1 MSYVVT
7 NTRGQIIA
15 VVQDG
20 TIDTVSTSQTLVGK
34 NVTPYGEY
42 EIENLVHQLEN
53 FANDTP
59 PGNPIEGQIWW
70 DTNNKLLKGWNGTA
84 WVSVSPDA
92 TSLNVNDK
100 IVKRD
105 AYGDFSAGIV
115 TATGVSANSIIV
127 NGTGGNSTLGF
138 RDSDG
143 NVFDTKIYYANATNN
158 LNIAVNSNVIASFSQ
173 TGATFNYPVTVPQT
187 PTANTQAASKGYV
200 DSALAAAPYG
210 QGTVSSVGIT
220 AGNGIIVSGGPI
232 TSSGNITVSVNAQ
245 SGFGANTVMGR
256 DSSGSFSANTATLSR
271 VSANI
276 VVSTGNASGSY
287 LRMVDNVGDVN
298 DTFVW
303 YENASQ
309 SIKLQVNGNTPATFS
324 ANGITFGY
332 PVTLSGAPTANNQA
346 TTKQYVDTSIANS
359 GTVTSIGLTNGGGI
373 AVSGSP
379 ITTSGDISVS
389 VIRSSDATPNYIV
402 SRDANGSFAGNRINA
417 QSVFSNAV
425 TITGSA
431 GSANLNFGTNQAVVA
446 YSNSV
451 TELSVSV
458 NGNAV
463 AGFYPTY
470 TTFNYPANVPLTPTQ
485 ATHAASKQYV
495 DGVLSNAIANVGGG
509 TVSSVGITPG
519 FGIQVG
525 NSPVT
530 AAGSITVGV
539 VASSTN
545 TPDAIIKRNS
555 AGDFAAGNITATGSL
570 TGNGF
575 LVRQINGFA
584 SLNFTD
590 SSGSNLQTGIRYI
603 NSSSGL
609 VVNVNN
615 GTPVTFYNGNTTFLQ
630 PVLVPTPTLSSSATT
645 KTYVDSAVANVAA
658 QSYTLPTATG
668 STLGGVKVGAGLSI
682 SNGVLTTDPGA
693 VTLNTTQTFTAVK
706 TFSSGLFSNGV
717 FSTNNAYNF
726 GPGPNAGRIS
736 VAPLA
741 NLYTFDNIGGGTPI
755 AGLSLVGLSLSG
767 KTAVPTPTGA
777 TNAFLRADGT
787 WSTVTGTGISQI
799 VAGSGLTGGT
809 ITSPGGTI
817 TVDSTVLR
825 SNVAQSVTSL
835 KTFTG
840 GVISQAYNFTPTGSS
855 IFYADNTYPSYQEP
869 VVQIAVDNFYAHQF
883 YKKRFVVEGSADYT
897 TPGSN
902 RPHGGAI
909 IGIDNGSQGGAG
921 VSGWH
926 TQAVPGLGIGVG
938 ALTTNAAFTGA
949 MFQSTAGRAKGPQ
962 FVHLRCY
969 SSSSTTPD
977 AVFEVNGRG
986 DIAMDGNITTP
997 AGDYAEYFEW
1007 ADGNPSA
1014 EDRVGR
1020 SVTLIGNKIKLA
1032 EQNDAVIGIISAVP
1046 AIIGDGAELKWKN
1059 MYLTDEWGRTINEPY
1074 HVFMWTDKDGKS
1086 QSCASYEDQ
1095 TNVPSDAVR
1104 SDTDPAGN
1112 PFVRLAINPDY
1123 DPDTKYIP
1131 RSKRKEW
1138 APVGLLGKLRMRK
1151 GQPVNPNWIK
1161 LRDITD
1167 SIEEYLVK

>member
-70 DTNNKLLKGWNGTA
+70 DTTNKLLKGWNGTA

-92 TSLNVNDK
+92 TSLNVSDK

-105 AYGDFSAGIV
+105 ASGNFSAGAI
-115 TATGVSANSIIV
+115 TATGVSANSVTV
-127 NGTGGNSTLGF
+127 NGSGGNSTVGF

-143 NVFDTKIYYANATNN
+143 NVSDTKIYYANATNN
-158 LNIAVNSNVIASFSQ
+158 LNVAVNSNIIASFSQ

-232 TSSGNITVSVNAQ
+232 TSSGNITVSVDAQ

-287 LRMVDNVGDVN
+287 LRMIDNVGDVN

-324 ANGITFGY
+324 ANAVAFNY
-332 PVTLSGAPTANNQA
+332 PVTLPGTPTTNNQA
-346 TTKQYVDTSIANS
+346 VTKQYVDTSIANS

-373 AVSGSP
+373 AVTGGP

-402 SRDANGSFAGNRINA
+402 SRDANGGFAGNRINA

-425 TITGSA
+425 TVTGSA
-431 GSANLNFGTNQAVVA
+431 GNANLNFGTNQAVVA

-451 TELSVSV
+451 AELSVSV

-519 FGIQVG
+519 FGIQVS

-545 TPDAIIKRNS
+545 APDTIIRRNS
-555 AGDFAAGNITATGSL
+555 AGDFAAGNITAAGLL

-575 LVRQINGFA
+575 LVRQVNGFA

-787 WSTVTGTGISQI
+787 WSTLTGTGISQI

-825 SNVAQSVTSL
+825 SNVAQSITSL

-855 IFYADNTYPSYQEP
+855 IFYADATYPSYQEP

-883 YKKRFVVEGSADYT
+883 YKKRFVVEGSADKT
-897 TPGSN
+897 VPSSN
-902 RPHGGAI
+902 RPAGATI
-909 IGIDNGSQGGAG
+909 IGIDTGNSGGAG

-926 TQAVPGLGIGVG
+926 TQAQPGIGIGVS
-938 ALTTNAAFTGA
+938 AYATNGAFTGA
-949 MFQSTAGRAKGPQ
+949 VFQGVSIRNASNDFIHFRSYSGVSPVFQVTGAGDVSA
-962 FVHLRCY
+962 
-969 SSSSTTPD
+969 
-977 AVFEVNGRG
+977 
-986 DIAMDGNITTP
+986 DGTYTTP

-1007 ADGNPSA
+1007 ADGNPNA
-1014 EDRVGR
+1014 EDRTGFSVSLVGNQIR
-1020 SVTLIGNKIKLA
+1020 IA
-1032 EQNDAVIGIISAVP
+1032 ESGDTVIGVVSVKP
-1046 AIIGDGAELKWKN
+1046 SMIGDAAELQWN
-1059 MYLTDEWGRTINEPY
+1059 QQYLKDAWGREILEPY
-1074 HVFMWTDKDGKS
+1074 YYHEWTDSDGKL
-1086 QSCASYEDQ
+1086 QSKASYDNSSVE
-1095 TNVPSDAVR
+1095 VPDEAVKVA
-1104 SDTDPAGN
+1104 TDGQGN
-1112 PFVRLAINPDY
+1112 PLMMQKLNPDY
-1123 DPDTKYIP
+1123 DPAIKYIP

-1138 APVGLLGKLRMRK
+1138 APIGLLGKLRMRK